1 MSRLKSALTRLH
13 LWIGESLGLT
23 HYRNCHGCR
32 HCRDFE
38 DLGPAFIGC
47 DLYLEEDCQLAIT
60 DPCEAVWCDEYEEG
74 EETWH

>member
-1 MSRLKSALTRLH
+1 VIRLKSALTRLH

-23 HYRNCHGCR
+23 HYRNCYGCK
-32 HCRDFE
+32 HCRDLH
-38 DLGPAFIGC
+38 DKWHFIGC
-47 DLYLEEDCQLAIT
+47 ALYLEEDGQLALT